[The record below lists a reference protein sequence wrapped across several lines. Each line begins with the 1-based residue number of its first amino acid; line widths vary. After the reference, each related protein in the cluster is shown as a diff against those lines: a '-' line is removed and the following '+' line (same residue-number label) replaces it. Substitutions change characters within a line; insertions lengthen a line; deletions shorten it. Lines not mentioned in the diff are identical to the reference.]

1 MNSDNTKPTAW
12 IGEFATLEVVD
23 LKEIGTFLD
32 LGVSK
37 DLFLPFSEQT
47 RELRRGEFV
56 VVHIYLD
63 KMDRLTAS
71 MKIDTFLSKKPATYQ
86 TDQPVDLLI
95 YAQTDL
101 GFKAIIN
108 HQHGGI
114 LYNSEVFQTIH
125 YGQKIKGFIKKVRE
139 DGKIDLILQKSGHLA
154 AQDDIGPKIIEEIKK
169 AGGFLAITDKSDA
182 DKIYSLFGVSKKKFK
197 IALGGLYKKRLIT
210 IEPDGLRMVAP

>member
-1 MNSDNTKPTAW
+1 MNSDNTKPAAW
-12 IGEFATLEVVD
+12 IGEFAALEVVD

-154 AQDDIGPKIIEEIKK
+154 AQEDIGPKIIEEIKK

>member
-1 MNSDNTKPTAW
+1 MNSDNTSPTAW

-47 RELRRGEFV
+47 RELHRGDFV

-71 MKIDTFLSKKPATYQ
+71 MKVDTFLSKKPATYK
-86 TDQPVDLLI
+86 TDEAVDLLI

-108 HQHGGI
+108 NQHSGI
-114 LYNSEVFQTIH
+114 LYNSEVFQEIK
-125 YGQKIKGFIKKVRE
+125 YGQKIKGYIKKVRE

-169 AGGFLAITDKSDA
+169 AGGYLAITDKSDA

-210 IEPDGLRMVAP
+210 IEADGIRIVGP

>member
-1 MNSDNTKPTAW
+1 MNADNNSPTAW
-12 IGEFATLEVVD
+12 IGDFATLEVVD

-47 RELRRGEFV
+47 RELRRGDFV

-71 MKIDTFLSKKPATYQ
+71 MKVDSFLSKKPATYQ
-86 TDQPVDLLI
+86 TDEAVDLLI

-101 GFKAIIN
+101 GFKAVIN
-108 HQHGGI
+108 NQHCGV
-114 LYNSEVFQTIH
+114 LYNSEVFQEIR
-125 YGQKIKGFIKKVRE
+125 YGQKIKGYVKKVRE

-154 AQDDIGPKIIEEIKK
+154 AQDDIGPKILDEIKR
-169 AGGFLAITDKSDA
+169 AGGFLAITDKSNA
-182 DKIYSLFGVSKKKFK
+182 EKIYSLFGVSKKKFK

-210 IEPDGLRMVAP
+210 IDPDGIRIVGP

>member
-1 MNSDNTKPTAW
+1 MNADNTSPIAW

-47 RELRRGEFV
+47 RELRRGDFV

-63 KMDRLTAS
+63 RMDRLTAS
-71 MKIDTFLSKKPATYQ
+71 MKVDTFLSKKPAPYK
-86 TDQPVDLLI
+86 TDEAVDLLI

-108 HQHGGI
+108 NQHGGI
-114 LYNSEVFQTIH
+114 LYNSEVFQEIQ
-125 YGQKIKGFIKKVRE
+125 YGQKIKGFVKKVRE
-139 DGKIDLILQKSGHLA
+139 DGKIDLILQKSGHAA
-154 AQDDIGPKIIEEIKK
+154 AQEDIGPKIIEEIKK
-169 AGGFLAITDKSDA
+169 AGGFLPITDKSDA
-182 DKIYSLFGVSKKKFK
+182 DKIYSLFGVSKRKFK

-210 IEPDGLRMVAP
+210 IEADGIRIVGP

>member
-1 MNSDNTKPTAW
+1 VNSDNTKPAAW
-12 IGEFATLEVVD
+12 IGEFAALEVVD

-154 AQDDIGPKIIEEIKK
+154 AQEDIGPKIIEEIKK